1 MFFEYNIYIAMYIE
15 QMRTTR
21 QVKFE
26 ERERV
31 VHCDTFITQWSGPLI
46 ALYKTVL

>member
-1 MFFEYNIYIAMYIE
+1 
-15 QMRTTR
+15 MRTTR

-31 VHCDTFITQWSGPLI
+31 VHCEKCKSKIIS
-46 ALYKTVL
+46 AKHR